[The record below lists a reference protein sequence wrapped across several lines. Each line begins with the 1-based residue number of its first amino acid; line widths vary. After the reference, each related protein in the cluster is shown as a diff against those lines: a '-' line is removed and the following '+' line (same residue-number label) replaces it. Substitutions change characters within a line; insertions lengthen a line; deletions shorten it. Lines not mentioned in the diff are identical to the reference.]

1 MIPDVSSPLPDL
13 QNQQDTRGVPLD
25 KVGIKGYELPFTVL
39 TKDNGAQQTAGKVS
53 LYTSLNEEVKG
64 ANMSRYSQV
73 VSKALAKGHIS
84 IHAIKDMLAACKNR
98 LGSTESYVTAK
109 FPFFLKKKAPVS
121 GVESYSKYPAILDGR
136 DTFRDGLRL
145 FVTVSVQYMSL
156 CPCSRQM
163 SAMGTDEKGEVYGKG
178 AHNQRSTGTLTVS
191 LKDVDLS
198 DPDSFVWLED
208 LISIIESCASCP
220 IYNAL
225 KRPDEQYVTE
235 ASYRNPKFVE
245 DVARDVALILQ
256 QEEWVKRIN
265 GFCFVTEHH
274 ESIHQYDAV
283 CVKRGGEIYI
293 P

>member
-1 MIPDVSSPLPDL
+1 
-13 QNQQDTRGVPLD
+13 
-25 KVGIKGYELPFTVL
+25 
-39 TKDNGAQQTAGKVS
+39 
-53 LYTSLNEEVKG
+53 
-64 ANMSRYSQV
+64 MSRYSQV

-84 IHAIKDMLAACKNR
+84 IHAIKDMLEACKNR

-136 DTFRDGLRL
+136 DTVRDGLRL

-163 SAMGTDEKGEVYGKG
+163 SAMGTDEKGETYGKG

-191 LKDVDLS
+191 LKDVSLDN
-198 DPDSFVWLED
+198 PDSFVWLED
-208 LISIIESCASCP
+208 LISIVEGCASCP

-256 QEEWVKRIN
+256 QEEWVKRVN

-283 CVKRGGEIYI
+283 CVKRGGEVYI